1 MRGRLAERGPRGLRS
16 SHSMKKALHD
26 EFLARLA
33 AWVRRRVS
41 SAADADDVV
50 QDVLL
55 RVVAARRE
63 GELESPWAWLRSVAR
78 SALVDFHRSRAREH
92 AALEAEL
99 VLDRAPSDDA
109 EIVECVRQLMTELD
123 ADDRALLERVDIAG
137 ESQAELARE
146 LGLSPSGLK
155 SRVQR
160 ARARLRDTLFARC
173 RVECDLRG
181 LPSGPAECKPDAGD
195 CGCAPERG

>member
-1 MRGRLAERGPRGLRS
+1 MEPTT
-16 SHSMKKALHD
+16 HD
-26 EFLARLA
+26 EFLTRLRT
-33 AWVRRRVS
+33 WVRRRVPS
-41 SAADADDVV
+41 SADADDVV

-55 RVVAARRE
+55 RVVGARRE
-63 GELESPWAWLRSVAR
+63 GELDSPWAWLRSVAR
-78 SALVDFHRSRAREH
+78 SALVDFHRTRAREH

-99 VLDRAPSDDA
+99 VLDRTPADDA
-109 EIVECVRQLMTELD
+109 EIAGCVRQLMTELD
-123 ADDRALLERVDIAG
+123 TDDRVLLERVDVAG

-146 LGLSPSGLK
+146 LGLAPSSMK

-160 ARARLRDTLFARC
+160 ARSRLRDELFRRC

-195 CGCAPERG
+195 CGCAPERS